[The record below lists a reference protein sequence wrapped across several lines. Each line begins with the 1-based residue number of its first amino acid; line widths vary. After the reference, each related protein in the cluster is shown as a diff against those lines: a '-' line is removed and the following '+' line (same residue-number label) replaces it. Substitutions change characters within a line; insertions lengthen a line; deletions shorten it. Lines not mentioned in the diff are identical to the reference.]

1 MKEKLKKMNFRLT
14 ELANYLNLSRP
25 TLYKYIEEY
34 EKRKYKDIDIT
45 SRKVFDFIKKKT
57 TYHKIQVIDFI
68 IQLGKDNS
76 SEELNKLFESIDE
89 HKELKDELIKDIH
102 QIGVKGVINKIQL
115 IYKKKEKKE

>member
-1 MKEKLKKMNFRLT
+1 MNFRLT

-34 EKRKYKDIDIT
+34 EKRKYKDIDQI

-68 IQLGKDNS
+68 IQIGKDHS
-76 SEELNKLFESIDE
+76 SEEL
-89 HKELKDELIKDIH
+89 
-102 QIGVKGVINKIQL
+102 
-115 IYKKKEKKE
+115 KKTI